1 MLICKGWERISNPS
15 RKLEIDDLLKRKI
28 MFKYILEGAGD
39 INWMAIFA
47 LLTFFSMFVIT
58 AWVVLLKD
66 KSYTDKMA
74 HLPLE
79 EANSI
84 NDEMQDHE
92 K

>member
-1 MLICKGWERISNPS
+1 
-15 RKLEIDDLLKRKI
+15 
-28 MFKYILEGAGD
+28 MFKYILEGAGN

-58 AWVVLLKD
+58 AWVVFLQD
-66 KSYTDKMA
+66 KKYTEKMA
-74 HLPLE
+74 HMPLD

-84 NDEMQDHE
+84 NAEMKQHE